1 MCGIRCFSILL
12 VGGVTL
18 CISRGLTVP
27 DVVRYRTVAQLVE
40 FKIRK
45 CINMCPPPLSRV
57 SYIFISPR
65 VLCAPMWC
73 QISPGIFPNMRS
85 TVGIGTDV
93 VVVGGS
99 FSVFVREHLD
109 LGVILRSASV

>member
-1 MCGIRCFSILL
+1 
-12 VGGVTL
+12 
-18 CISRGLTVP
+18 
-27 DVVRYRTVAQLVE
+27 
-40 FKIRK
+40 
-45 CINMCPPPLSRV
+45 
-57 SYIFISPR
+57 
-65 VLCAPMWC
+65 MWC